1 VRLRAAVLDDAPA
14 VLEVLAARDRVDLG
28 ATDHQLA
35 ALVDSWRVL
44 GIDLADDVRVVEVG
58 RTVVAYGLVRRAGS
72 MVVVAPDHEGA
83 GAGTLLLRWVEQRER
98 QRGHRTHR
106 QWIAAGNA
114 GGRAMLASAGYTR
127 THSYVR
133 MARRLVAAPPPT
145 LRPPG
150 VIIRQVEVAEDAM
163 ALHALDAASF
173 AGAPDYEPE
182 SLEEF
187 SAEHLHAPDLDPE
200 LCWVAERGQ
209 EIAGFLLG
217 HRWRQSGVG
226 FVDLLAVHPEHQ
238 RLGIGTALL
247 GEALTGF
254 AADGLSQAQL
264 GVDSDNPRALRLYER
279 AGMAR
284 RFRFDTY
291 ERPLLTAPA

>member
-14 VLEVLAARDRVDLG
+14 VLEVLAARDRADLG
-28 ATDHQLA
+28 STDHQLG
-35 ALVDSWRVL
+35 ALVDSWRGL
-44 GIDLADDVRVVEVG
+44 GADLAENARLVEIGG
-58 RTVVAYGLVRRAGS
+58 RVVAYGIVRRAGS
-72 MVVVAPDHEGA
+72 MVVVGPDHEGA
-83 GAGTLLLRWVEQRER
+83 GAGTLLLRWVEERER
-98 QRGHRTHR
+98 ERGHRTHR

-114 GGRAMLASAGYTR
+114 AGRALLASAGYAR
-127 THSYVR
+127 AHSYVR
-133 MARRLVAAPPPT
+133 MARRLDAAPPPAPRAPEVIV
-145 LRPPG
+145 RPL
-150 VIIRQVEVAEDAM
+150 AAAADAV

-187 SAEHLHAPDLDPE
+187 SAEHLHASDLDPE
-200 LCWVAERGQ
+200 LSWVAEHGH

-238 RLGIGTALL
+238 RRGIGTALL
-247 GEALTGF
+247 GEALTSF
-254 AADGLSQAQL
+254 AANGLSEAQL
-264 GVDSDNPRALRLYER
+264 GVAADNPRALRLYER
-279 AGMAR
+279 AGMAP

-291 ERPLLTAPA
+291 ERPLVPDP